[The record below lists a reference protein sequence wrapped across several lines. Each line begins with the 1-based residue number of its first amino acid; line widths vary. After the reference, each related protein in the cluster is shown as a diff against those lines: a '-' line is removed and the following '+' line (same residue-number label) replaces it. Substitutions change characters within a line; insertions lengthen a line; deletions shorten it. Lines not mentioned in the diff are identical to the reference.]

1 MRARQTREA
10 SIGWMIQRLARRL
23 DDAMNARLAE
33 YGLNLQ
39 QFAVMMTVL
48 EHGSLT
54 QAEIGRR
61 FAMPA
66 YAISRAIDGLEQAGL
81 IAREAHPTSRRAHQI
96 TATQEGLALAPALF
110 DLVGQ
115 INADLTQD
123 LGGDDADRLRRL
135 LSETM
140 KGTAL

>member
-1 MRARQTREA
+1 MRAKQTRET

-33 YGLNLQ
+33 HGLNLQ

-66 YAISRAIDGLEQAGL
+66 YAISRAIDGLEEAGL

-96 TATQEGLALAPALF
+96 RATEKGLALAPALF
-110 DLVGQ
+110 ELVGR
-115 INADLTQD
+115 INADLTRE
-123 LGGDDADRLRRL
+123 LGRDDADRLHEL
-135 LSETM
+135 LADTM
-140 KGTAL
+140 KGAAL